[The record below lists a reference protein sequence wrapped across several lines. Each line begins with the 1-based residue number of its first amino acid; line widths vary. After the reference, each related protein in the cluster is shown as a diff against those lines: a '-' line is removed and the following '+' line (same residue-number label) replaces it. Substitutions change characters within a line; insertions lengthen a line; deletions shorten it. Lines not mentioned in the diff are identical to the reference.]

1 VIYCSALDIGR
12 MGAEGPGDCML
23 PRHSRSVKLFCQID
37 TGAFAGVMIVLVST
51 MMFGTWLAPTHQGAG
66 TDLPKVSH
74 PVSMPRSQREDAKFV
89 TVMRDGSVYFGVDKI
104 ATYDLAS
111 RILDRLK
118 DRSVERRVYIRADG
132 RARYRTVKEVL
143 DGVRSAGIE
152 RVAFPVD
159 QRHVPTAD
167 R

>member
-1 VIYCSALDIGR
+1 
-12 MGAEGPGDCML
+12 
-23 PRHSRSVKLFCQID
+23 
-37 TGAFAGVMIVLVST
+37 
-51 MMFGTWLAPTHQGAG
+51 
-66 TDLPKVSH
+66 
-74 PVSMPRSQREDAKFV
+74 MPRSQREDAKFV